1 MAPNWPTLARPVPSC
16 GRAAGQAARGH
27 ESAGVVSIDFEQT
40 LGTDLAG
47 IAPLADA
54 FSAWAAAARIAPSQV
69 YHVNVVLD
77 ELVTNTILHG
87 LGEGR
92 PGRIR
97 IRVRR
102 HGNMLE
108 AELRDDAPAFNP
120 FEMPPP
126 SLVAALDERAVGG
139 LGVHFV
145 RTLMDGHAYARDG
158 DENVV
163 SLRKRLKDGAA

>member
-1 MAPNWPTLARPVPSC
+1 VPSP
-16 GRAAGQAARGH
+16 GSATDEVARGH
-27 ESAGVVSIDFEQT
+27 ESADVVSIDFEQT
-40 LGTDLAG
+40 LGTDLAA

-54 FSAWAAAARIAPSQV
+54 FSAWADAARISLAEA
-69 YHVNVVLD
+69 YHVNVVFD

-97 IRVRR
+97 VRAR
-102 HGNMLE
+102 LRGDVLE

-120 FEMPPP
+120 FEVPPP
-126 SLVAALDERAVGG
+126 SLVAALEERAVGG

-145 RTLMDGHAYARDG
+145 RTLMDEHAYAREG

-163 SLRKRLKDGAA
+163 SLRKRLKDGTT

>member
-1 MAPNWPTLARPVPSC
+1 MQV
-16 GRAAGQAARGH
+16 ARGH
-27 ESAGVVSIDFEQT
+27 ESADFVNTDFEQT

-54 FSAWAAAARIAPSQV
+54 FSAWAGAARIPPSQV

-102 HGNMLE
+102 RADVLE

-120 FEMPPP
+120 FEVPPP

-145 RTLMDGHAYARDG
+145 RTLMDGHAYAREG

-163 SLRKRLKDGAA
+163 SLRKFLKNDAT